1 MSDLAALTPERARIA
16 RIVAGFF
23 LLVAMV
29 SLAGAVVASI
39 YPGLKFGCGSTG
51 CFRQTNPISLAP
63 EDVRPNLS
71 ASADARTAFANHLN
85 RSDVRLGLASTY
97 LIGALPFVLLMTSV
111 GLALRKLAARRG
123 NDLGEAVPWL
133 RRGALAALVMA
144 PAKPVAESL
153 RAMTLYPGTPAGPM
167 WSFEIDFVGLAL
179 NLLLASAAVAVV
191 WALDAGGRAEREAA
205 SFV

>member
-1 MSDLAALTPERARIA
+1 MSDSAELTPKRARIA
-16 RIVAGFF
+16 RIFAGFF

-29 SLAGAVVASI
+29 SLAGAVVAST
-39 YPGLKFGCGSTG
+39 YPGLKIGCGSTG
-51 CFRQTNPISLAP
+51 CFRQTKPIALAP
-63 EDVRPNLS
+63 EDVRPDL
-71 ASADARTAFANHLN
+71 AVSADARTAFANHVN

-144 PAKPVAESL
+144 PATPVAESL
-153 RAMTLYPGTPAGPM
+153 RAMILYPGTPAGPM

-179 NLLLASAAVAVV
+179 NLLLAGAAVAVV
-191 WALDAGGRAEREAA
+191 WALDAGDRAEREAA